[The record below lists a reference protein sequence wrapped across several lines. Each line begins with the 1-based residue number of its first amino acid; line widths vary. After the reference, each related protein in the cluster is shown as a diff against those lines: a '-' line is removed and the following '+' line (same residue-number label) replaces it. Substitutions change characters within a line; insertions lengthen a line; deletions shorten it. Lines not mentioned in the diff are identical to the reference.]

1 MNEEEIKYEEKKEEI
16 QEEEEEKNEPS
27 SLALWV
33 CPVDWKYQN
42 SYDSHAPYV

>member
-1 MNEEEIKYEEKKEEI
+1 MRKKEEI

-33 CPVDWKYQN
+33 CPVD
-42 SYDSHAPYV
+42 